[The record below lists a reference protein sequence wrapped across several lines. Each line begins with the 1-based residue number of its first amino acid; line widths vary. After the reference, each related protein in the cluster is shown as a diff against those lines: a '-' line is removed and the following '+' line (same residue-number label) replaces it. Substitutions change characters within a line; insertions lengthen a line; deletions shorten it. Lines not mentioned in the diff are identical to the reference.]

1 MTLTLGV
8 VLVVDD
14 DDDIRAVLRDLL
26 GDQGY
31 LVVEASTGGEAVE
44 FCAGQQPDLVLLDLG
59 LPDMSGLDVLVELR
73 EASSAPI
80 IVLSGRSGE
89 ADRVVG
95 LDLGADDYVSKPFSA
110 RELVARV
117 NAAMRR
123 RHGIALRGVISSGE
137 LVINEITRDV
147 AVDGQSV
154 PLTPKEF
161 DLLVFLARTPRQVY
175 TRAQLLRHVWA
186 SSERWQDDNT
196 VAEHIYRIRR
206 KLDPDDRNRWIET
219 VRGVGY
225 RFAGESREA
234 TPSESSSAASP

>member
-1 MTLTLGV
+1 MSLTLGV

-14 DDDIRAVLRDLL
+14 DDDIRAALRDLL
-26 GDQGY
+26 GDEGY
-31 LVVEASTGGEAVE
+31 RVVEASTGGEAIT
-44 FCAGQQPDLVLLDLG
+44 FCADQRPDVVLLDLG
-59 LPDMSGLDVLVELR
+59 LPDMSGLDVLVQLR
-73 EASSAPI
+73 EASSAPVL
-80 IVLSGRSGE
+80 VLSGRTGE
-89 ADRVVG
+89 TDRVVG
-95 LDLGADDYVSKPFSA
+95 LDLGADDYISKPFSG

-123 RHGIALRGVISSGE
+123 SRGTTRHGVISFGE
-137 LVINEITRDV
+137 LLINEVTRDV
-147 AVDGQSV
+147 SVDGQSV

-225 RFAGESREA
+225 RFARESYEA
-234 TPSESSSAASP
+234 TPGTSSQTSP